1 MSSKKRKKKKT
12 LSLSQKILSQLKKK
26 HRDISFVLTLLALFS
41 LFSFIGTFA
50 WFTSADNVSNK
61 FDGGKLIAEIDE
73 TFIPNE
79 KWEPGEE
86 TEKQVRIANTGDIPT
101 FVRVSLYEF
110 ILNFEVD
117 LEDQTGN
124 ANLKTVD
131 QAKRPE
137 VDVDN
142 TDTWK
147 PAADGK
153 GTFKHNNQY
162 YVANQAWVSDPKNK
176 KDMYLFDQL
185 RVDPPKKYITLGFS
199 TKIRFN
205 VDPNPT
211 SDYWLYSNGYFYYS
225 RPLKPGE
232 KSDDLLKNM
241 TLSDSIPNK
250 YKGSLYKLKIYMDAH
265 DVTAPVT
272 SAWELQPGEEA
283 YKLLENQLK

>member
-1 MSSKKRKKKKT
+1 MNAKKRKKKQK
-12 LSLSQKILSQLKKK
+12 LSICQKVLWQLKKN
-26 HRDISFVLTLLALFS
+26 HRDISLFITLLTFFS
-41 LFSFIGTFA
+41 IFSFIGTFA
-50 WFTSADNVSNK
+50 WFTSADTVENK
-61 FDGGKLIAEIDE
+61 FKSGKLIAEIDE
-73 TFIPNE
+73 VFIPNN
-79 KWEPGEE
+79 KWEPGEK
-86 TEKQVRIANTGDIPT
+86 TEKEVRVANTGDIPA

-131 QAKRPE
+131 QAHTPE
-137 VDVDN
+137 VDVNN

-153 GTFKHNNQY
+153 GTFQQNNQY

-176 KDMYLFDQL
+176 KDMYLFDQS
-185 RVDPPKKYITLGFS
+185 RVDVPKKYIMLGFS
-199 TKIRFN
+199 SKVRYN
-205 VDPNPT
+205 VELNPT

-232 KSDDLLKNM
+232 KSDELLKNL

-265 DVTAPVT
+265 DVTSPVT
-272 SAWELQPGEEA
+272 SAWQLQANDEA
-283 YKLLENQLK
+283 YKLLKNQLK